1 MESVGLEEKFLNLIS
16 LSTKIMFFLFIVGVL
31 NDKIIFLLEI
41 NFIIKIII
49 ASYLVY
55 RFNSYSKDKLKFTEF
70 DRKLVYS
77 SGLYIL
83 FLSFTDIL
91 VLYTTKIRNLITHYT
106 MPTITP
112 FKSFINDN
120 LQYYVL

>member
-1 MESVGLEEKFLNLIS
+1 MRSIGLEERFLNFIS
-16 LSTKIMFFLFIVGVL
+16 IATKIMFFLFIVGIL
-31 NDKIIFLLEI
+31 NDKIFFLLEI

-55 RFNSYSKDKLKFTEF
+55 RFNSYNDDKLKFTEF

-91 VLYTTKIRNLITHYT
+91 VLYTTKIRNIITYYT
-106 MPTITP
+106 MPAIAP
-112 FKSFINDN
+112 FKSFVNDN